1 MGLQNWLHSLHTSPI
16 GLTPAVWDVEQPEFD
31 RDAFPLGCICEW
43 SYQDLAALRN
53 TIATLNAEGKRV
65 AIIDTAK
72 RLHTAAWRLL
82 TQAGVNW
89 LVRPDTL
96 SAALANVQLLL
107 ASGEF
112 SLIVVDGFS
121 SDQLLPA
128 QVKRLQRLIPAQATL
143 VFATPLGCDLA

>member
-1 MGLQNWLHSLHTSPI
+1 MGLQHWLHGLHTSPI
-16 GLTPAVWDVEQPEFD
+16 ALAPAVWDVEQTEFD

-43 SYQDLAALRN
+43 SYQDLTALQAS
-53 TIATLNAEGKRV
+53 IATLNAAGKRA

-72 RLHTAAWRLL
+72 RLNTAAWRLL

-96 SAALANVQLLL
+96 TAALANVQLLL

-128 QVKRLQRLIPAQATL
+128 QVERLQRLVPAQATL
-143 VFATPLGCDLA
+143 VFATPLGDTLA